1 MRGKNRLRFDPYIDP
16 KICTQRIA
24 EQKYHE
30 GVIRINKRNRSD
42 AYVTCETLDADIFI
56 NGLHDRNRALDGD
69 TVIVELIDLEKIWA
83 KKKESVIQKREQRH
97 STAAERPPQEEGE
110 EDKGKPKYAGKVVY
124 VSPNSTEQTY
134 SGLLSLSQKFSD
146 NGGEPNKEKNIRLA
160 WFKPIDSRAPL
171 IAVQLR
177 YAPKDILANEDKYKN
192 LLMVCKITR
201 WPIDS
206 NNPFGIVTRELGHV
220 GNIAAETEAVLL
232 DNKIIERPFGQKAL
246 NGLPEVPW
254 SIKAADITKRRD
266 LRDTRIFTIDPATAK
281 DLDDAVH
288 ITKLTEDTFEV
299 GVHIADVSHFINQ
312 HTELDHEAYD
322 RGTSTYLCDRV
333 IPMLPSLLCEELCS
347 LNPGV
352 ERLAFSVIWKMDGT
366 GNILD
371 TWFGKSVIKS
381 CAKLA
386 YEDAQS
392 VIDGQGLPATI
403 AIKQYLPVQIEQDI
417 EFLYKLSKQMRGRRF
432 ANGALSINSI
442 RLSFK
447 LNDLGEPCEVSIY
460 EQKEANR
467 LIEEFMLCANMS
479 VAKKIC
485 QHYPDEALLR
495 QHASPHERS
504 LNEFIKL
511 TDNLGY
517 HFDCSTAGSIQESF
531 NKIDK
536 PEVKAVLQLLAVKP
550 MQRAKY
556 FCTGSTDIDK
566 FRHYALNVP
575 LYTHFTSPIRR
586 FADIIVHR
594 QLQSALLGK
603 DFCGYKKSDTV
614 KAASHCNAR
623 KEGAKNSQDM
633 NIQLYLSHYLHMVE
647 ENTKKPIICS
657 AIITHVLKDCFEI
670 LVQDYGLEKRIH
682 MDSLPI
688 ERFVFDPHKV
698 ALTAYWKE
706 GIESNREFD
715 RARKLDQDYIEPSG
729 IQLYLDH
736 DNNDED
742 QLSKPVIK
750 IPEELLSDKLID
762 RKKKMQRFEAF
773 SKIDVRIQVDVERS
787 PPVVYIYPVNPFI

>member
-16 KICTQRIA
+16 KICTQGMA
-24 EQKYHE
+24 DQKYYQ
-30 GVIRINKRNRSD
+30 GIIRINKRNRSD
-42 AYVTCETLDADIFI
+42 AYVTCETLEADVFI

-69 TVIVELIDLEKIWA
+69 TVVIELIDLEKVWA
-83 KKKESVIQKREQRH
+83 KKKESMIQKREQRH

-124 VSPNSTEQTY
+124 VPPNNTEQTY
-134 SGLLSLSQKFSD
+134 SGLLSLSQRFSD
-146 NGGEPNKEKNIRLA
+146 SEPNKEKNIRLA

-177 YAPKDILANEDKYKN
+177 YAPKDILTNEEKYKN
-192 LLMVCKITR
+192 LLMVCKINR

-206 NNPFGIVTRELGHV
+206 NNPFGIITKELGHI

-232 DNKIIERPFGQKAL
+232 DNKIVERPFGQKAL

-254 SIKAADITKRRD
+254 TIKPADITKRRD

-312 HTELDHEAYD
+312 HTALDHEAYD

-352 ERLAFSVIWKMDGT
+352 ERLAFSVIWKMDGA
-366 GNILD
+366 GNVLD

-381 CAKLA
+381 CTKLA

-392 VIDGQGLPATI
+392 VIDGQGLPKTVS
-403 AIKQYLPVQIEQDI
+403 IKQYLPSQIEQDI
-417 EFLYKLSKQMRGRRF
+417 EFLYKLSKQMRERRF

-447 LNDLGEPCEVSIY
+447 LNEIGEPCEVSIY

-479 VAKKIC
+479 VAQKIF
-485 QHYPDEALLR
+485 QRYPDEALLR
-495 QHASPHERS
+495 QHTSPHERS

-511 TDNLGY
+511 ADNLGY

-531 NKIDK
+531 NKIQK

-556 FCTGSTDIDK
+556 FCTGSTDTNK

-594 QLQSALLGK
+594 QLQSAILEK
-603 DFCGYKKSDTV
+603 DFCGYKKSDIT
-614 KAASHCNAR
+614 KAASHCNER

-688 ERFVFDPHKV
+688 ERFVFDPHKI

-729 IQLYLDH
+729 IQLYLDQ
-736 DNNDED
+736 DNNNDEE
-742 QLSKPVIK
+742 QLSKPMIK

-762 RKKKMQRFEAF
+762 REKKMQRFEAF